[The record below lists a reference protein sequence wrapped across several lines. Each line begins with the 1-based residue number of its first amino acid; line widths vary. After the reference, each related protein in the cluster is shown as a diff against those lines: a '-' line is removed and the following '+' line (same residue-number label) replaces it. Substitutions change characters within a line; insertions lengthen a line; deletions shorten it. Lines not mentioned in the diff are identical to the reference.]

1 MYVHVKESAL
11 LRIFANAMQHTLEI
25 NVIFQFATDLLQII
39 NLHVQIH
46 QGERVAHQIFALA
59 MLDSQD
65 QTVNRIFVLILLP
78 THLMFVLDT
87 EIVPIQTIVGVNLVS
102 MDHNVKIPPCMIL

>member
-11 LRIFANAMQHTLEI
+11 LRIFANAMKHTLEI

-46 QGERVAHQIFALA
+46 QEERVAHQIFVLA

-78 THLMFVLDT
+78 THQMFVLDT
-87 EIVPIQTIVGVNLVS
+87 EIVPIQTIVGVNLDS
-102 MDHNVKIPPCMIL
+102 MDRNVKIPPCMIL